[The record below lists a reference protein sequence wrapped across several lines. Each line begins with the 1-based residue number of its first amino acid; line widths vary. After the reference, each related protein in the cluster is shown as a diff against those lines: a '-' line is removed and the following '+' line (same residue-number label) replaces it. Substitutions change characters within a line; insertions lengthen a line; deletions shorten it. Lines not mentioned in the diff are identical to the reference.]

1 MSWTQKDADQLRE
14 LVRKAWENGLQVE
27 NEIVDAEFQVIE
39 TKGAMT
45 DATKR
50 RLAESGPSASDESS
64 TMKPYAPSSAPAA
77 PFNQEVNTMPQPVP
91 TGVNSID
98 DWGRTVISFGKY
110 RYQHMSY
117 YEMMTSKDPDHV
129 SYVKWA
135 MARHQSS
142 DGALHDLT
150 SYITEWRL
158 DQARA
163 RGSQQILIPG
173 EDSTSV
179 DRRAPT

>member
-77 PFNQEVNTMPQPVP
+77 PFNQEVNTMPQPVLP

-129 SYVKWA
+129 SYVK
-135 MARHQSS
+135 
-142 DGALHDLT
+142 LHDLT

-163 RGSQQILIPG
+163 RGSQQVLIPG
-173 EDSTSV
+173 TCTV
-179 DRRAPT
+179 RTLK